1 MRLTDDETRIIR
13 DTVRRRFGSNARVW
27 LTSRAFKS
35 KRFERSSFTASAET
49 RTLLKLR

>member
-35 KRFERSSFTASAET
+35 KGTSNNPRFSVNPTAQ
-49 RTLLKLR
+49 